1 LSAAA
6 PIADR
11 NPAPVHKWAAGGAVM
26 IGAVLQALD
35 VSIINVALP
44 YMQQTFHVGIDQISW
59 VVTSYLVAISV
70 MIPMTGW
77 LATRIGR
84 KRYLVGSMLAFV
96 AASALC
102 GLARGI
108 GQIVIFRVIQGAAG
122 AAMIPLSQ
130 AVMLETFPI
139 EEHTLAMTTFGMGVM
154 VAPVLGPTLGGWI
167 TMNWSWRWNFFINVP
182 AGIAG
187 ALLVQAFVHDPAYL
201 REQRGSGR
209 VDYPGIILIALA
221 LGLFQIV
228 LGRGGRAGW
237 FESRWVQCF
246 SFASALSMVLF
257 VVRELRFSEPILD
270 LRMLKILGFTVSVLL
285 LSLQALVLFSVNL
298 LNPLFMETVL
308 GYDAW
313 QAGLAVAPRGIGVI
327 IALLVASQLARRG
340 TDMRP
345 FVVAGFVL
353 GAFEVWRMSHWTLTT
368 GMGAVLL
375 PIFLF
380 GLGLG
385 AVYPT
390 LTAIGVGQIR
400 RERIG
405 FAASLFNMM
414 INTGAAAGIAVV
426 TNLLTVRWRVHQA
439 ALGLGV
445 SPAPI
450 VAPEM
455 APIPGSALHLV
466 HGPLAS
472 QAWLMAYN
480 DMYRILA
487 IVVLLLAPWP
497 MLLKRITGGS
507 SEMILE

>member
-1 LSAAA
+1 
-6 PIADR
+6 
-11 NPAPVHKWAAGGAVM
+11 M
-26 IGAVLQALD
+26 IGTVLQVLN

-44 YMQQTFHVGIDQISW
+44 YMQQAFHVDVDQISW

-108 GQIVIFRVIQGAAG
+108 GQIVVFRVIQGAAG

-130 AVMLETFPI
+130 AVLLETFPI

-187 ALLVQAFVHDPAYL
+187 ALLVQAFVHDPPYL

-209 VDYPGIILIALA
+209 VDYAGIIFIALA

-327 IALLVASQLARRG
+327 VALLAASQLARRG

-345 FVVAGFVL
+345 FVAAGFVL
-353 GAFEVWRMSHWTLTT
+353 GAFEVWRMSHWTLAT
-368 GMGAVLL
+368 GMGAVLM

-380 GLGLG
+380 GFGLG

-439 ALGLGV
+439 ELELRRVESADRVARNGADPRFGGPSRAWRAHVAGLADGLQRHVPDSGDRRASARAVAAAAEACHRRRSGNHIGV
-445 SPAPI
+445 TISDI
-450 VAPEM
+450 
-455 APIPGSALHLV
+455 
-466 HGPLAS
+466 
-472 QAWLMAYN
+472 
-480 DMYRILA
+480 
-487 IVVLLLAPWP
+487 
-497 MLLKRITGGS
+497 
-507 SEMILE
+507 